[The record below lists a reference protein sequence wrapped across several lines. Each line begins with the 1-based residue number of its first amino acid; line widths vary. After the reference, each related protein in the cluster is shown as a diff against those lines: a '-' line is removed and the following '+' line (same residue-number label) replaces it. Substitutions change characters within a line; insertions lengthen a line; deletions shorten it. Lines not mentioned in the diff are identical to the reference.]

1 LTALGAH
8 SGQVGFL
15 EHYQNT
21 SFDSERSVS
30 YVTGCPI
37 FVRDTWQYQKGERY
51 VRDLNR
57 IYALAEVLGKDKF
70 MASFTTTVF
79 PAATATGKVMQV
91 SERTRQRRS
100 IDQQSGRALV
110 ILGHAI
116 EYLADEFVH
125 EGGTFTANRGQVEA
139 IQILMAV
146 NRQIY
151 LACPEAPTFG
161 QWLSSTLGDRLKFV
175 AKAQRAPS
183 RLHHGGS

>member
-1 LTALGAH
+1 
-8 SGQVGFL
+8 
-15 EHYQNT
+15 
-21 SFDSERSVS
+21 
-30 YVTGCPI
+30 
-37 FVRDTWQYQKGERY
+37 
-51 VRDLNR
+51 
-57 IYALAEVLGKDKF
+57 
-70 MASFTTTVF
+70 MATFTTTAF
-79 PAATATGKVMQV
+79 PAMASHKEMSLSGPTG
-91 SERTRQRRS
+91 RRS

-161 QWLSSTLGDRLKFV
+161 QWLSSILSDRLKFGARV
-175 AKAQRAPS
+175 QQVPS
-183 RLHHGGS
+183 GLRHGRI